1 MAGRVG
7 RAATGAAAGV
17 DLGWLVPTC
26 QPLATALEAVT
37 ALGGTS
43 IMTWVAELRGRPTM
57 GGLRLTPGAVGNFGK
72 DVAFLL
78 AVAKMHNPRWLISP
92 KPTVEWGSVFVNWD
106 EASDMLGYV
115 CEMAI
120 DSGRELSLFGDEEAR
135 RNPTGSSA
143 ERRRIGTAGPME
155 ALPLQGQGRPQKER
169 VSQRNKS
176 T

>member
-1 MAGRVG
+1 
-7 RAATGAAAGV
+7 
-17 DLGWLVPTC
+17 
-26 QPLATALEAVT
+26 
-37 ALGGTS
+37 
-43 IMTWVAELRGRPTM
+43 MTWVAELRGRPTM

-115 CEMAI
+115 CEVAI

-155 ALPLQGQGRPQKER
+155 AWKPPWGSAIHLKQASGAARAYAIPGDAAVMLGTR
-169 VSQRNKS
+169 
-176 T
+176 